1 MPTLEELKML
11 QSLPL
16 DIKIAKTKLRIKE
29 WYEYWGGDVY
39 VSFSGGKDST
49 VLLDIARQIY
59 PDIEAVFADTGLEFP
74 EVRKFAKNQENV
86 TVIRPK
92 TNFKEVIIKYGY
104 PVISKEVAQMVSEA
118 RVGLKRNDGSY
129 KYRIMKMR
137 GEMLNSDGEKSIY
150 NYEKYEFLLYAPFEV
165 SEKCCTQMK
174 KIPFKE
180 YEKRTKKR
188 PIIGT
193 MAAESRLRKQGW
205 LKYGCNAFEKKR
217 TSCNPMSF
225 WIENDILTYLHEFKK
240 EYAASYG
247 KIVPKQKDQLDGQ
260 MTLYEVLNDFRECEF
275 CTTGCKRTG
284 CIFCLF
290 GITQDRTRIIN
301 LQDQE
306 PKLADYVLRGGEFN
320 EKGMWQ
326 PSAEG
331 LGYWFVL
338 AWLDAV
344 GGIYI
349 PFIGRDQYE
358 TAHGNEK
365 TKKLLY
371 AKLDKTIGEKRV
383 ERGIQSD

>member
-92 TNFKEVIIKYGY
+92 TNFKEVIVKYGY
-104 PVISKEVAQMVSEA
+104 PIISKEVAQMVSEA

-137 GEMLNSDGEKSIY
+137 GETLNSDGEKSVY

-180 YEKRTKKR
+180 FEKRTGKR

-217 TSCNPMSF
+217 ASCNPMSF
-225 WIENDILTYLHEFKK
+225 WIENDILTYLHELKK

-247 KIVPKQKDQLDGQ
+247 EIVPKQKDQLDGQ

-290 GITQDRTRIIN
+290 GITQDKTRIIN

-349 PFIGRDQYE
+349 PFSGRDRYE

-371 AKLDKTIGEKRV
+371 AKLDKTVGEKRV